1 MTRADVSPVPGEGRW
16 PGRAGL
22 TAWLVAHPRQV
33 PPGPEGEPEEAAGER
48 PVVLLLAFLCHKCP
62 THGWSVPHPHM
73 AHPRLVREASV
84 LPGARPGEGLLQ
96 SRGPRPPTSGPPT
109 PCLAAESLE
118 RGPVTSSEDH
128 GAGAVQA
135 HGCKHAVPA
144 RGPKAP
150 SGPGTHPCP
159 TQLTSAHAPDTQP
172 TLSEVHS
179 APKARSGLA
188 WSLGL
193 HAPTRP
199 GSSSCPAPQ
208 PRPQQDPRA
217 VPGTHHWTPKPP
229 PPCLPSAQCTF
240 ARQPGSCPA
249 PSARAPSA
257 PGR

>member
-109 PCLAAESLE
+109 LCLAAESLE
-118 RGPVTSSEDH
+118 RGPATSSEDH
-128 GAGAVQA
+128 GAGPVQA

-159 TQLTSAHAPDTQP
+159 TRLTSAHAHLVVTA
-172 TLSEVHS
+172 TGH
-179 APKARSGLA
+179 AR
-188 WSLGL
+188 
-193 HAPTRP
+193 HR
-199 GSSSCPAPQ
+199 SSRCPRHPNA
-208 PRPQQDPRA
+208 PRPPCSPRA
-217 VPGTHHWTPKPP
+217 TTSF
-229 PPCLPSAQCTF
+229 L
-240 ARQPGSCPA
+240 ARHPA
-249 PSARAPSA
+249 NVE
-257 PGR
+257 